1 MPQVWVIIVGYRNAL
16 EVASCITALRHQTFE
31 DWGVIICENGGQSAF
46 KNLEAALGHG
56 AFFSE
61 KVCALHIDA
70 VLAIDD
76 PSSKPC
82 LLLHATE
89 NLGYAG
95 AINACISTIR
105 DKDWRFVWIL
115 NPDTEADPNA
125 LRELIVK
132 AQSDHYGIVGS
143 RLVYKDTALIQ
154 AYGGI
159 WRQTTARGY
168 SIGRSQPAD
177 HLVQESDIEGQM
189 DYILGA
195 SMLVTRD
202 YIQDVGEMDDR
213 YFLYCEEV
221 DWCLRRRS
229 YQLGYAH
236 ASIILHTQGTTIGSK
251 GSPQTRSKLAIYLD
265 ERNRLLIAKKFFPRR
280 FLITLFVAGLCLGR
294 YLKDGAWR
302 NFWVALDGWWAG
314 LRGLSGPPRNKYL
327 ERTPFD

>member
-16 EVASCITALRHQTFE
+16 EVASCITALRHQTFV
-31 DWGVIICENGGQSAF
+31 DWGVVVCENGGRSAF
-46 KNLEAALGHG
+46 EDLEAALGHG
-56 AFFSE
+56 SFLPQ
-61 KVCALHIDA
+61 KLCATHIDA
-70 VLAIDD
+70 VLTNDN
-76 PSSKPC
+76 PSSEPC
-82 LLLHATE
+82 LLLRATE

-132 AQSDHYGIVGS
+132 VQSDHYGIVGS

-177 HLVQESDIEGQM
+177 HPVQESDIEHRM

-195 SMLVTRD
+195 SMLVTRA

-221 DWCLRRRS
+221 DWCLRRKS
-229 YQLGYAH
+229 HKLGYAH

-265 ERNRLLIAKKFFPRR
+265 ERNRLLIAKRFFPRR
-280 FLITLFVAGLCLGR
+280 FPVTVFVAGVCLGR
-294 YLKDGAWR
+294 YLKNRAWQ

-314 LRGLSGPPRNKYL
+314 LRGLSGPPSGRYREKAPAN
-327 ERTPFD
+327 